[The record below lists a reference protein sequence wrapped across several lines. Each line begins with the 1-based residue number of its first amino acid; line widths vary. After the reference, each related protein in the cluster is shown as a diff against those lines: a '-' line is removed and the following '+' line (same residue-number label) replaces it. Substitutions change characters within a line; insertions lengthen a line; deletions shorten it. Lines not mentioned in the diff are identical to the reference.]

1 MSAGVYC
8 TLPPF
13 YTASNPVDVNVGVG
27 VVNGGSSGADNE
39 GFWFDEDIGIGRTRR
54 EAEELR
60 LQQLQIEQ
68 EIQQLEQ
75 AQEQIPSYYY
85 VREIPNKPPP
95 PYTPPGEASR
105 NSQLRH
111 RLSDSILTQQNEI
124 DALVVTASLHIFTAL
139 TKGEDVSHL
148 QPPDKFLTREG
159 SGRVYNKFLFDL
171 VRQLICEATESDNE
185 DGLLPWDKTGYKRKR
200 CVIPRT
206 QDVICENVGR
216 QIKILFGFEPR
227 NIKENLI
234 IRWSR
239 KKRDHVDELLVREL
253 HEEESEW
260 TDYRKDEIAVK
271 NQLTIEICN
280 SLIADTSAA
289 LFSAFQKKIKYSQ
302 QT

>member
-1 MSAGVYC
+1 M
-8 TLPPF
+8 
-13 YTASNPVDVNVGVG
+13 TAS
-27 VVNGGSSGADNE
+27 
-39 GFWFDEDIGIGRTRR
+39 
-54 EAEELR
+54 
-60 LQQLQIEQ
+60 Q
-68 EIQQLEQ
+68 
-75 AQEQIPSYYY
+75 
-85 VREIPNKPPP
+85 
-95 PYTPPGEASR
+95 
-105 NSQLRH
+105 
-111 RLSDSILTQQNEI
+111 
-124 DALVVTASLHIFTAL
+124 HIFTAL
-139 TKGEDVSHL
+139 TKGEDILSV

-185 DGLLPWDKTGYKRKR
+185 DDLLPWDKTGYKRKR

-206 QDVICENVGR
+206 QDVICENVGK

-260 TDYRKDEIAVK
+260 TDYKKDEIAVK
-271 NQLTIEICN
+271 NQLTVEICN

-289 LFSAFQKKIKYSQ
+289 LFSAFQKKIRYSQ